1 MNKKKLSK
9 LIIKSIKKYKES
21 VSLSKLSEAKCNE
34 ISPTA
39 NDNLF
44 TETDE
49 KTRLKIRNLV
59 LRLLKNRDDL
69 DHSINEH
76 CISLYSKY
84 NPQKQHYTSNVAISN
99 VTSSDFHIEIIKD
112 IGFTL
117 SCNGKRI
124 LMKDIELFNDVKPN
138 IKEIFDNI
146 NRDNFTKLYE
156 SIMVE
161 TGLNRE
167 SNLDDLLS
175 EF

>member
-1 MNKKKLSK
+1 MKKKKLSK
-9 LIIKSIKKYKES
+9 IIIKSIKKYKES
-21 VSLSKLSEAKCNE
+21 ISLSKLSVAKSVDNE
-34 ISPTA
+34 ISSTS

-44 TETDE
+44 TETDDV
-49 KTRLKIRNLV
+49 TRLKIRNLV
-59 LRLLKNRDDL
+59 TRLLKNRDDL

-84 NPQKQHYTSNVAISN
+84 SPQKQHQN
-99 VTSSDFHIEIIKD
+99 SDFHIEIIKD
-112 IGFTL
+112 TGFTL

-124 LMKDIELFNDVKPN
+124 LMKDIDLFNDVKPN
-138 IKEIFDNI
+138 IKEIFDDI
-146 NRDNFTKLYE
+146 NRDNFKKLYE

-175 EF
+175 NF

>member
-1 MNKKKLSK
+1 MKKKKLSK
-9 LIIKSIKKYKES
+9 IIIKSIKKYKES
-21 VSLSKLSEAKCNE
+21 ISLSKLSVSKSVDNE
-34 ISPTA
+34 IASTS

-44 TETDE
+44 TETDDV
-49 KTRLKIRNLV
+49 TRLKIRNLV
-59 LRLLKNRDDL
+59 NRLLKNRDDL

-84 NPQKQHYTSNVAISN
+84 SPQKQHHTSNVKN
-99 VTSSDFHIEIIKD
+99 SDFHIEIIKD
-112 IGFTL
+112 TGFTL

-124 LMKDIELFNDVKPN
+124 LMKDIDLFNDVKPN
-138 IKEIFDNI
+138 IKEIFDDI
-146 NRDNFTKLYE
+146 NRDNFKKLYE

-175 EF
+175 NF